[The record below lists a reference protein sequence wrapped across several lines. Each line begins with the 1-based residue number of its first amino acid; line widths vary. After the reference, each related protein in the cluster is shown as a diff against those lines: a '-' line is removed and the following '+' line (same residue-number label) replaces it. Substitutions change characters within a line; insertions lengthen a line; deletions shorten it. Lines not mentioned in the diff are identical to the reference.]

1 MNIGAFNILDEL
13 KLSHPYVYDLKNI
26 KDIKDESVL
35 FVRYCDGEKHKNHT
49 ISGIAFKDNVSNYI
63 VEYQNGLL
71 VQIADVI
78 TGIGGFAVYLYDKY
92 IYGEYVDG
100 EIVSLLRGG
109 YCQKRFLIDREKGN
123 IRVLT
128 VDQQVICKNINHK
141 YIWKEYHSEMN
152 DKEFLNRLFTL
163 KKLLMNIKDTNGL
176 LLEGHFLENSLIFS
190 DAPHKTINID
200 FHRIF
205 QNSNEVW
212 LRGSAENI
220 HGVSVDHLNIDI
232 DPKVDLVCIRKGALL
247 CHYITYYINELNV
260 FFKMYEKENFQNV
273 CLNDERR

>member
-1 MNIGAFNILDEL
+1 M
-13 KLSHPYVYDLKNI
+13 
-26 KDIKDESVL
+26 
-35 FVRYCDGEKHKNHT
+35 
-49 ISGIAFKDNVSNYI
+49 
-63 VEYQNGLL
+63 
-71 VQIADVI
+71 
-78 TGIGGFAVYLYDKY
+78 
-92 IYGEYVDG
+92 
-100 EIVSLLRGG
+100 
-109 YCQKRFLIDREKGN
+109 
-123 IRVLT
+123 LT

-163 KKLLMNIKDTNGL
+163 KKMLMNIKDTNGL

-190 DAPHKTINID
+190 DAAHKTINID